1 MQSFL
6 EETYVAL
13 MKPDSKM
20 LYLALFFLMISL
32 VSFVKDLLFSEVS
45 RTEFFEIIHVFDYGE
60 VYLAVKGIAES
71 NVSL

>member
-1 MQSFL
+1 
-6 EETYVAL
+6 
-13 MKPDSKM
+13 
-20 LYLALFFLMISL
+20 MISL

-45 RTEFFEIIHVFDYGE
+45 RTELFEIIHVFDYGG

>member
-13 MKPDSKM
+13 MKPNSKM
-20 LYLALFFLMISL
+20 LYLALSFLMISL
-32 VSFVKDLLFSEVS
+32 VSFVKGLLFSEVS
-45 RTEFFEIIHVFDYGE
+45 RTELFEIIHVFDYGG

-71 NVSL
+71 NFSL